1 MARKAAKRKSAKVK
15 ARTKAKTAAKRTVKK
30 TARKTVKVVARKAA
44 AKAKRKS
51 AVRRRARKVS
61 GAYETAIS
69 TLTHYIETG
78 GKNLSAAGRSTLEAA
93 RDVIHEVA
101 TKVSKAT
108 AS

>member
-1 MARKAAKRKSAKVK
+1 MARKAAKRKATKVK
-15 ARTKAKTAAKRTVKK
+15 AKTKAKTAAKRTAKK
-30 TARKTVKVVARKAA
+30 TAKKTVKVVARKAV
-44 AKAKRKS
+44 AKAKRTS
-51 AVRRRARKVS
+51 AARRRSRKMA
-61 GAYETAIS
+61 GTYETAIS

>member
-15 ARTKAKTAAKRTVKK
+15 ARTGAKTAVKRSAKK
-30 TARKTVKVVARKAA
+30 TAKKTVKVVARKAA

-51 AVRRRARKVS
+51 AARRRSRKVA
-61 GAYETAIS
+61 GTYETAIS
-69 TLTHYIETG
+69 ALTHYIEAG
-78 GKNLSAAGRSTLEAA
+78 GKNLSAAGRSTLEGA
-93 RDVIHEVA
+93 RDVIHEIA